1 MPNSVCNSLELSLV
15 ENGETRPQ
23 TPPLVL
29 AQVYYASV
37 MRIMELPNA
46 RSRASYVLLYQ
57 KILAA
62 ITKKSEANGLASLFA
77 KLEFVLQQY
86 DFVFVLSLHRA
97 LAVGIVPELVTNPL
111 SSDDSRRF
119 SSSQRNLRSSVLVS
133 LCPSFIKRLI
143 FTYIRLPFFQQYI

>member
-37 MRIMELPNA
+37 MRIMELSNA
-46 RSRASYVLLYQ
+46 RSWASYVLLYQ

-62 ITKKSEANGLASLFA
+62 ITKKAKPVASLF
-77 KLEFVLQQY
+77 Y
-86 DFVFVLSLHRA
+86 S
-97 LAVGIVPELVTNPL
+97 PNW
-111 SSDDSRRF
+111 
-119 SSSQRNLRSSVLVS
+119 NLLDPTFKIH
-133 LCPSFIKRLI
+133 LG
-143 FTYIRLPFFQQYI
+143 